1 MHQYDQFKQDM
12 EKLHKADLKNPII
25 ANRSEPDKPNSDKP
39 YIEMNVPDKNSKE
52 YSELLKELS
61 NIKAGPIRENV
72 MPNNLFRFNSQHT
85 IPNCTVITLDGLDG
99 FMWIGPDGVRHN
111 EGLRWPTMRIEQNCT
126 VEVLTDEYG
135 RESKGWY
142 KDNGTEI

>member
-1 MHQYDQFKQDM
+1 MHDFDRFRSDM
-12 EKLHKADLKNPII
+12 
-25 ANRSEPDKPNSDKP
+25 ANRQDKPNSDST
-39 YIEMNVPDKNSKE
+39 VS
-52 YSELLKELS
+52 
-61 NIKAGPIRENV
+61 
-72 MPNNLFRFNSQHT
+72 NLFRYDRQQL

-99 FMWIGPDGVRHN
+99 FMWICPDGVRHN

-142 KDNGTEI
+142 KSDKQDI

>member
-1 MHQYDQFKQDM
+1 MHDFDRFRSDM
-12 EKLHKADLKNPII
+12 
-25 ANRSEPDKPNSDKP
+25 ANRSELDKPNSDSS
-39 YIEMNVPDKNSKE
+39 VS
-52 YSELLKELS
+52 
-61 NIKAGPIRENV
+61 
-72 MPNNLFRFNSQHT
+72 NLFRFDRQQT

-111 EGLRWPTMRIEQNCT
+111 EGLRWPTMRIEQECT

-142 KDNGTEI
+142 KDGTERTD

>member
-12 EKLHKADLKNPII
+12 EKLNDAGLRNPIG
-25 ANRSEPDKPNSDKP
+25 RSEPVLPNSTDATP
-39 YIEMNVPDKNSKE
+39 T
-52 YSELLKELS
+52 
-61 NIKAGPIRENV
+61 
-72 MPNNLFRFNSQHT
+72 NLFRFDRQQL
-85 IPNCTVITLDGLDG
+85 IQNCTVITFDGLDG

-142 KDNGTEI
+142 KDGQQDPV

>member
-1 MHQYDQFKQDM
+1 MHDFDRFRSDM
-12 EKLHKADLKNPII
+12 
-25 ANRSEPDKPNSDKP
+25 ANRPDNPNSDST
-39 YIEMNVPDKNSKE
+39 VS
-52 YSELLKELS
+52 
-61 NIKAGPIRENV
+61 
-72 MPNNLFRFNSQHT
+72 NLFRFDRQQL

-142 KDNGTEI
+142 KQHGEDT

>member
-1 MHQYDQFKQDM
+1 MHQYDQFKHDM
-12 EKLHKADLKNPII
+12 
-25 ANRSEPDKPNSDKP
+25 ANRPNSDNP
-39 YIEMNVPDKNSKE
+39 NS
-52 YSELLKELS
+52 SGS
-61 NIKAGPIRENV
+61 V
-72 MPNNLFRFNSQHT
+72 SNLFRYNRQQT

-99 FMWIGPDGVRHN
+99 FMWIDPDGVRHN

-142 KDNGTEI
+142 KQHGEDT

>member
-1 MHQYDQFKQDM
+1 MTHDFDKFRSDM
-12 EKLHKADLKNPII
+12 
-25 ANRSEPDKPNSDKP
+25 ANRSEPAKPNSGGS
-39 YIEMNVPDKNSKE
+39 VS
-52 YSELLKELS
+52 
-61 NIKAGPIRENV
+61 
-72 MPNNLFRFNSQHT
+72 NLFRYDQQQL

-111 EGLRWPTMRIEQNCT
+111 EGLRWPTMRIEQGCT

-142 KDNGTEI
+142 KNGQQDPV

>member
-1 MHQYDQFKQDM
+1 MHDFDRFRSDM
-12 EKLHKADLKNPII
+12 
-25 ANRSEPDKPNSDKP
+25 ANRSEPDKPNSGGT
-39 YIEMNVPDKNSKE
+39 VS
-52 YSELLKELS
+52 
-61 NIKAGPIRENV
+61 
-72 MPNNLFRFNSQHT
+72 NLFRYDQQQL

-99 FMWIGPDGVRHN
+99 FMWIDPDGVRHN

-142 KDNGTEI
+142 KDGQQDPV

>member
-1 MHQYDQFKQDM
+1 MHDFDRFRSDM
-12 EKLHKADLKNPII
+12 E
-25 ANRSEPDKPNSDKP
+25 NRSEPDKPNSDGS
-39 YIEMNVPDKNSKE
+39 VS
-52 YSELLKELS
+52 
-61 NIKAGPIRENV
+61 
-72 MPNNLFRFNSQHT
+72 NLFRFDRKQT

-142 KDNGTEI
+142 KDACGPN

>member
-1 MHQYDQFKQDM
+1 MHDFDRFRSDM
-12 EKLHKADLKNPII
+12 
-25 ANRSEPDKPNSDKP
+25 ANRSEPGKPNSDGT
-39 YIEMNVPDKNSKE
+39 VS
-52 YSELLKELS
+52 
-61 NIKAGPIRENV
+61 
-72 MPNNLFRFNSQHT
+72 NLFRFDRQHI
-85 IPNCTVITLDGLDG
+85 IPNCTIITLDGLDG

-142 KDNGTEI
+142 KNAGKG

>member
-1 MHQYDQFKQDM
+1 MHDFDRFRSDM
-12 EKLHKADLKNPII
+12 
-25 ANRSEPDKPNSDKP
+25 ANRSNSDKPNSDSS
-39 YIEMNVPDKNSKE
+39 VS
-52 YSELLKELS
+52 
-61 NIKAGPIRENV
+61 
-72 MPNNLFRFNSQHT
+72 NLFRYDRQQL
-85 IPNCTVITLDGLDG
+85 IQNCTVITLDGLDG

-142 KDNGTEI
+142 KDGQQDPV

>member
-12 EKLHKADLKNPII
+12 EKLHNADLHNPIRPKKGKSEKSYFDLTEL
-25 ANRSEPDKPNSDKP
+25 NRPIQTN
-39 YIEMNVPDKNSKE
+39 
-52 YSELLKELS
+52 
-61 NIKAGPIRENV
+61 PIRDGEV
-72 MPNNLFRFNSQHT
+72 RTNLFRFDRQQT

-111 EGLRWPTMRIEQNCT
+111 EGLRWPTMRIEQGCT

-135 RESKGWY
+135 RESKGWS
-142 KDNGTEI
+142 KDNGTERTD

>member
-1 MHQYDQFKQDM
+1 MHDFDRFRSDM
-12 EKLHKADLKNPII
+12 
-25 ANRSEPDKPNSDKP
+25 ANRSEPAKPNSDKP

-72 MPNNLFRFNSQHT
+72 MPNNLFRFDRQQT

-142 KDNGTEI
+142 KDGTERTD

>member
-12 EKLHKADLKNPII
+12 EKLHKADLQNPIM
-25 ANRSEPDKPNSDKP
+25 ANRNEPGKPNSDG
-39 YIEMNVPDKNSKE
+39 NVS
-52 YSELLKELS
+52 
-61 NIKAGPIRENV
+61 
-72 MPNNLFRFNSQHT
+72 NLFRFDRQQT
-85 IPNCTVITLDGLDG
+85 IPNCTVITFDGLDG

-142 KDNGTEI
+142 KDGTERTD

>member
-1 MHQYDQFKQDM
+1 MHDFDKFRSDM
-12 EKLHKADLKNPII
+12 
-25 ANRSEPDKPNSDKP
+25 ANRSEPDKPNSGGS
-39 YIEMNVPDKNSKE
+39 VS
-52 YSELLKELS
+52 
-61 NIKAGPIRENV
+61 
-72 MPNNLFRFNSQHT
+72 NLFRYDRQQL
-85 IPNCTVITLDGLDG
+85 IPNCTVITLDGING

-142 KDNGTEI
+142 KDGTERTD

>member
-12 EKLHKADLKNPII
+12 EKLHKADLQNPIM
-25 ANRSEPDKPNSDKP
+25 ANRSEPDKPNSDST
-39 YIEMNVPDKNSKE
+39 VPNWTAPAKHLDST
-52 YSELLKELS
+52 
-61 NIKAGPIRENV
+61 AH
-72 MPNNLFRFNSQHT
+72 NLFRYDSQHI
-85 IPNCTVITLDGLDG
+85 IPNCTVITFDGLDG

-142 KDNGTEI
+142 KDNGEDT

>member
-1 MHQYDQFKQDM
+1 MHDFDRFRSDM
-12 EKLHKADLKNPII
+12 
-25 ANRSEPDKPNSDKP
+25 ANRSEPDKPNSGGS
-39 YIEMNVPDKNSKE
+39 VS
-52 YSELLKELS
+52 
-61 NIKAGPIRENV
+61 
-72 MPNNLFRFNSQHT
+72 NLFRYDRQQL

-135 RESKGWY
+135 RESKGW
-142 KDNGTEI
+142 KKNE

>member
-1 MHQYDQFKQDM
+1 MMHDFDRFRSDM
-12 EKLHKADLKNPII
+12 
-25 ANRSEPDKPNSDKP
+25 ANRSEPDKPNSGGS
-39 YIEMNVPDKNSKE
+39 VS
-52 YSELLKELS
+52 
-61 NIKAGPIRENV
+61 
-72 MPNNLFRFNSQHT
+72 NLFRYDRQQL

-135 RESKGWY
+135 RESKGW
-142 KDNGTEI
+142 KKNE

>member
-1 MHQYDQFKQDM
+1 MHDFDRFRS
-12 EKLHKADLKNPII
+12 DI
-25 ANRSEPDKPNSDKP
+25 ANRSEPDKPNSGGT
-39 YIEMNVPDKNSKE
+39 VS
-52 YSELLKELS
+52 
-61 NIKAGPIRENV
+61 
-72 MPNNLFRFNSQHT
+72 NLFRYVRQQT

-111 EGLRWPTMRIEQNCT
+111 EGLRWPTMRIEQGCT

-142 KDNGTEI
+142 KDGQQGI

>member
-1 MHQYDQFKQDM
+1 MHDFDKFRSNM
-12 EKLHKADLKNPII
+12 
-25 ANRSEPDKPNSDKP
+25 ANRSEPDKPNSDS
-39 YIEMNVPDKNSKE
+39 NVS
-52 YSELLKELS
+52 
-61 NIKAGPIRENV
+61 
-72 MPNNLFRFNSQHT
+72 NLFRFDRQQT

-142 KDNGTEI
+142 KDYGTERTD

>member
-1 MHQYDQFKQDM
+1 MHDFDRFRSDM
-12 EKLHKADLKNPII
+12 
-25 ANRSEPDKPNSDKP
+25 ANRSEPDNPNSDSS
-39 YIEMNVPDKNSKE
+39 VS
-52 YSELLKELS
+52 
-61 NIKAGPIRENV
+61 
-72 MPNNLFRFNSQHT
+72 NLFRYDRQQL

-142 KDNGTEI
+142 KDAGGPC

>member
-1 MHQYDQFKQDM
+1 MNTYDQIK
-12 EKLHKADLKNPII
+12 
-25 ANRSEPDKPNSDKP
+25 SEQGKHTEPQC
-39 YIEMNVPDKNSKE
+39 
-52 YSELLKELS
+52 S
-61 NIKAGPIRENV
+61 NIFQFDTERSIEG
-72 MPNNLFRFNSQHT
+72 
-85 IPNCTVITLDGLDG
+85 CTVITFDGVPG

-142 KDNGTEI
+142 KYNGTES

>member
-1 MHQYDQFKQDM
+1 MHDFDRFRSDM
-12 EKLHKADLKNPII
+12 
-25 ANRSEPDKPNSDKP
+25 ANRSEPDKPNSD
-39 YIEMNVPDKNSKE
+39 SKV
-52 YSELLKELS
+52 S
-61 NIKAGPIRENV
+61 
-72 MPNNLFRFNSQHT
+72 NLFRYDRQRT

-135 RESKGWY
+135 RESKGWC
-142 KDNGTEI
+142 KENGTER

>member
-1 MHQYDQFKQDM
+1 MHDFDRFRSDM
-12 EKLHKADLKNPII
+12 
-25 ANRSEPDKPNSDKP
+25 ANRSEPDKPNSGGS
-39 YIEMNVPDKNSKE
+39 V
-52 YSELLKELS
+52 S
-61 NIKAGPIRENV
+61 NLYRYDRQP
-72 MPNNLFRFNSQHT
+72 T

-142 KDNGTEI
+142 KDGTERTD

>member
-12 EKLHKADLKNPII
+12 EKLHKADLQNPIM
-25 ANRSEPDKPNSDKP
+25 ANRSEPDKPNSD
-39 YIEMNVPDKNSKE
+39 S
-52 YSELLKELS
+52 
-61 NIKAGPIRENV
+61 
-72 MPNNLFRFNSQHT
+72 
-85 IPNCTVITLDGLDG
+85 

-135 RESKGWY
+135 RDSKGWY
-142 KDNGTEI
+142 KQHGEDT